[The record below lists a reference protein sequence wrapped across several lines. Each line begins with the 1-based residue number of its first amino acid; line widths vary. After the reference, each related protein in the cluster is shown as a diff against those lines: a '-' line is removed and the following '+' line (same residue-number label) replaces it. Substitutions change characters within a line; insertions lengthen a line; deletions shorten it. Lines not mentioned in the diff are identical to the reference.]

1 MVVTIK
7 DVAQRAGVSLITVSR
22 VINGSSYVH
31 RDTRARV
38 EAAIEELQY
47 VPNRLA
53 SNLRSRQS
61 DTIALLLPDITNSFW
76 TSIAR
81 GVEDEA
87 WAHGYGMFLCNT
99 DDDPVKEGRYVD
111 ILLRRQVEGILIVP
125 TPASVPHLQR
135 LQRRGIKFVV
145 LHRKIEGV
153 EADVVRGDSRAGVR
167 ALTEQLLGAG
177 LRRIAYV
184 GGSGKLA
191 FGHER
196 LAGYRETLRAAGVKI
211 DPALI
216 KVGSYSQQTGYQL
229 VEALVQLDPRPEA
242 IVVANS
248 RLAMGALRA
257 LSEAGLRVPQDIAV
271 ASFHDISL
279 LDDYA
284 PRMTTATQPA
294 YDIGRLGARRLFERR
309 STDRSSPEE
318 IVLPNRITV
327 RGLARVEPSKSV

>member
-1 MVVTIK
+1 MTTIK
-7 DVAQRAGVSLITVSR
+7 DVARKAGVSLITVSR
-22 VINGSSYVH
+22 VINGNGYVH

-87 WAHGYGMFLCNT
+87 WDRGYGMFLCNT
-99 DDDPVKEGRYVD
+99 DDDPAKEARYID

-135 LQRRGIKFVV
+135 LWQRGIKFVV
-145 LHRKIEGV
+145 LHRKVDGV
-153 EADVVRGDSRAGVR
+153 KADIVRGDSRAGVR
-167 ALTEQLLGAG
+167 ALTKQLLDAG
-177 LRRIAYV
+177 WRRIAYV
-184 GGSGKLA
+184 GGSTNLA
-191 FGHER
+191 FGRER
-196 LAGYRETLRAAGVKI
+196 LAGYQETLRAASVKI

-216 KVGSYSQQTGYQL
+216 RVGNYSQQTGYDL
-229 VEALVQLDPRPEA
+229 VTELMHAGPRPEA
-242 IVVANS
+242 LVIANS

-257 LSEAGLRVPQDIAV
+257 LADAGLRIPRDIAV

-279 LDDYA
+279 LDDYS
-284 PRMTTATQPA
+284 PCMITAIQPA
-294 YDIGRLGARRLFERR
+294 YDIGRLGARRLLERGTR
-309 STDRSSPEE
+309 DQATVEE
-318 IVLPNRITV
+318 IVLSNRIMICGIEREELPTAV
-327 RGLARVEPSKSV
+327 